1 MSFVGGKLKLK
12 GGSDLSGVKK
22 KKKKSKH
29 SNDILASATDNKD
42 NSELVTTG
50 DAGGGTSTQQPIVE
64 DRRTEAE
71 KRFEAH
77 LMKTEEQ
84 RLKKA
89 ASKSHRERIKEL
101 NEKLASTTEHFDLPR
116 ISHTN

>member
-12 GGSDLSGVKK
+12 GGADLPGVKK
-22 KKKKSKH
+22 KKKKTKQ
-29 SNDILASATDNKD
+29 ATDIVVTDTNDGK
-42 NSELVTTG
+42 NELE
-50 DAGGGTSTQQPIVE
+50 DGGAAGTSTAQQPIVE
-64 DRRTEAE
+64 DRRTDAE

-101 NEKLASTTEHFDLPR
+101 NEKLANTTEHFDLPR

>member
-12 GGSDLSGVKK
+12 GGSDPPGVKK
-22 KKKKSKH
+22 KKKKSKQP
-29 SNDILASATDNKD
+29 SEILDASTDINNNTEVAA
-42 NSELVTTG
+42 
-50 DAGGGTSTQQPIVE
+50 AGEAGAGTSTKQPAVE

-101 NEKLASTTEHFDLPR
+101 NEKLANTTEHFDLPR

>member
-1 MSFVGGKLKLK
+1 MSFTGGKLKLK
-12 GGSDLSGVKK
+12 GGSDLPGVKK
-22 KKKKSKH
+22 KKKKLKQ
-29 SNDILASATDNKD
+29 ATDLSVIAAIDNNKD
-42 NSELVTTG
+42 DSEVPT
-50 DAGGGTSTQQPIVE
+50 AEGTSTQQPHDVE
-64 DRRTEAE
+64 DRRTDAE
-71 KRFEAH
+71 KRFEAR

-101 NEKLASTTEHFDLPR
+101 NEKLANTTEHFDLPR